1 MNNQI
6 SRSIKITAAAV
17 LSISFFATA
26 TVGTAA
32 LAEEPKAVKI
42 VAPEYPRGAERRK
55 IEGFVIIQFGIQ
67 ADGSTLNPT
76 VVETDNPGVF
86 DAAAI
91 KAVSKW
97 KFEKSDAG
105 VASTQKKLRFQLQ

>member
-1 MNNQI
+1 MLK
-6 SRSIKITAAAV
+6 SEFKSIKLAAAV
-17 LSISFFATA
+17 VVGLSFVPLGVTGAAFA
-26 TVGTAA
+26 
-32 LAEEPKAVKI
+32 AEAPKAVKI

-55 IEGFVIIQFGIQ
+55 IEGYVIIQFGIQ

-91 KAVSKW
+91 KAVKKW

-105 VASTQKKLRFQLQ
+105 FESTKKKLRFQLQ